1 MKKLMAIAVAT
12 VGFATFAAAQSDNMN
27 NISIRGGV
35 AWPTTADLNGT
46 FIGAGIDFHAGTV
59 SRAPQWMR
67 DHGLEWFYRLVQ
79 EPRRLWRRYLVHNTL
94 FVWGALGQFAR
105 HRRSG

>member
-1 MKKLMAIAVAT
+1 MTGLGCPKEDRWMFEHRPAVRAVT
-12 VGFATFAAAQSDNMN
+12 LG
-27 NISIRGGV
+27 
-35 AWPTTADLNGT
+35 
-46 FIGAGIDFHAGTV
+46 IGAGIDFHAGTV